1 MRSGILF
8 SFALH
13 VAVVV
18 ASVVGLPHLRKPP
31 PLTDIPIIVE
41 VVETGP
47 ETNVPPP
54 ELPKQK
60 TKPTPKLVVK
70 KPLPS
75 PTPKPKV
82 EKAPPAPPKREPAPK
97 MAAVPPPPQPKPKP
111 KVKPKSKPKSKPKV
125 KVKPQPPKLFAH
137 VRPSPKPKMPDR
149 FDSVLKNLEK
159 DFHRPLSNVE
169 TKKKNPKKAA
179 EPEVLEKLARTL
191 SRRPR
196 EYDPAKRVTQNEIDA
211 MANTVRRA
219 MLKCWNFQPGAKGAR
234 DIVITIKLQLSPTG
248 HYIDGELLNRS
259 AYLADPFKKTAAES
273 AWRAVRNPQCNPYEL
288 PRDKYEIW
296 KDLTLTFNP
305 REMFGP

>member
-13 VAVVV
+13 VAIVV
-18 ASVVGLPHLRKPP
+18 ASVVGLPYLRKPP

-41 VVETGP
+41 VVEIGS

-54 ELPKQK
+54 EPPKQK
-60 TKPTPKLVVK
+60 VKPKPKPKVK
-70 KPLPS
+70 KPP
-75 PTPKPKV
+75 PPATTRPKV

-111 KVKPKSKPKSKPKV
+111 KVKPKSKPKV
-125 KVKPQPPKLFAH
+125 KVEPQSLKLFAR
-137 VRPSPKPKMPDR
+137 VRPSRKPKMQDR
-149 FDSVLKNLEK
+149 FHSVLKNLER
-159 DFHRPLSNVE
+159 DFQSSPPKVE
-169 TKKKNPKKAA
+169 KKKKIPKKAQ

-191 SRRPR
+191 SRRPS
-196 EYDPAKRVTQNEIDA
+196 EYDRSKRVTQSEIDA
-211 MANTVRRA
+211 MANTIRRA

-248 HYIDGELLNRS
+248 HYMKGEILNRS
-259 AYLADPFKKTAAES
+259 AYLSDPFKLAAAES